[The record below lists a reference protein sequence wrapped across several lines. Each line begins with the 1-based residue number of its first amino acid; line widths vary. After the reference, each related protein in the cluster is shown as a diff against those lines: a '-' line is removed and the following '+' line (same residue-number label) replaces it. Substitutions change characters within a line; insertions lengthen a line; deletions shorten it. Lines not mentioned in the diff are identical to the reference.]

1 LPAVHGRGED
11 RQCGGAAAL
20 LQQLY
25 RLDEVETTAQIR
37 GLLKRKLGQKL
48 FLNQWDDLLRVA
60 GSPKFGRVT
69 ASSHISK
76 PHALPK
82 QNTPVK
88 SFVA

>member
-1 LPAVHGRGED
+1 
-11 RQCGGAAAL
+11 
-20 LQQLY
+20 LY

-37 GLLKRKLGQKL
+37 GRLKRKLGQKL

-60 GSPKFGRVT
+60 GSLKFGRAP
-69 ASSHISK
+69 ASSLISK